1 MLGIEIL
8 VLAAKTVP
16 IVNAKLDMRIKI
28 LPSRDFIPK
37 T

>member
-1 MLGIEIL
+1 MFGIEML
-8 VLAAKTVP
+8 VLAANTDP
-16 IVNAKLDMRIKI
+16 IVNAKLDIRIKI